1 MVRMLGFINTY
12 TIVAYS
18 PTPSEIS
25 FIWAMKTVPT
35 DTNKAVPSMLTV
47 APMGST
53 KREIRGS
60 TPHLSFMHRKVI
72 GSVAALRK
80 EMLLVCALESWQC
93 EAARV
98 QARWAQVP
106 PAAAQCEKGRA
117 QTRKRNPMIC
127 PAWWATLVQ
136 GLANIITFTH
146 PHRPGT
152 GTTSETNKQTRLL
165 CMSDSDWEWGGYSV
179 MGAGVTGGWGG
190 PERLQH
196 KREPLTQPADTHCS
210 TPQPGV
216 DSLLQM
222 WLEC

>member
-1 MVRMLGFINTY
+1 
-12 TIVAYS
+12 
-18 PTPSEIS
+18 
-25 FIWAMKTVPT
+25 MKTVPT

-165 CMSDSDWEWGGYSV
+165 CMSDSD
-179 MGAGVTGGWGG
+179 
-190 PERLQH
+190 
-196 KREPLTQPADTHCS
+196 
-210 TPQPGV
+210 
-216 DSLLQM
+216 
-222 WLEC
+222 